1 MHYQFILLSILHHA
15 SEFDITRLRC
25 FLNQHMVIRP
35 DTVGIFRHLFHSTRL
50 KHPVVVVINPAS
62 IRLFLLRFIPVG
74 IGNQLYQI
82 EIHTH
87 FGLQHILNTLQLIS
101 IKTLQINFV
110 VLTGVTI
117 FLQHF
122 QRFCR
127 NILPFLMMEP
137 RRFDFRINT
146 DIFPG
151 RVI

>member
-25 FLNQHMVIRP
+25 LLNQHMVIR
-35 DTVGIFRHLFHSTRL
+35 TNTICIFRHLFHGTRL

-87 FGLQHILNTLQLIS
+87 FGFQHILNTLQLIS

-137 RRFDFRINT
+137 RRFDFWINT